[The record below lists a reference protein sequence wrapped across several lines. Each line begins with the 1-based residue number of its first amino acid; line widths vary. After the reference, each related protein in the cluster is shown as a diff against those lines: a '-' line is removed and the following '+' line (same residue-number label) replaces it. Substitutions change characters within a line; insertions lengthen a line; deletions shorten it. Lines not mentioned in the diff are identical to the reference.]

1 MYVKRKL
8 DLLEILQEKSYFL
21 FGPRQTG
28 KTSLIQHALNEYR
41 CYNLLQTDVY
51 LKLSREPQRLRQE
64 ITDDDRIVIIDE
76 IQKLPILLN
85 EVHNLIEEKGIH
97 FLLTGSSARKLR
109 NKSVNLLG
117 GRARTRRLRPFI
129 LKELKGDF
137 QLLKA
142 MDTGLIPSI
151 YFSNA
156 PFEDLE
162 AYTGNYLREEIAAEA
177 IVRNVPAFS
186 RFLTVAGLCNGKMIN
201 YTNIASDA
209 QVPRSTV
216 QEYFQIL
223 RDTLLGDDLPA
234 WRKSVKR
241 KPVSTSKFYF
251 FDIGVARFLQGRRG
265 LKMRSPEFGEAFEAY
280 IHHEIKTYCDFNKR
294 GCDLCYWR
302 ATSGFEVDFVI
313 NEKTAIE
320 VKGKANITRKD
331 FKGLTAIKEEG
342 LLKNYILVTLEDT
355 PRKDGD
361 ICILPW
367 KDFITNLWQDAYV

>member
-1 MYVKRKL
+1 MYVKRQL
-8 DLLEILQEKSYFL
+8 GLLEILQKKSYFL

-28 KTSLIQHALNEYR
+28 KTSLIQHTLNEYR
-41 CYNLLQTDVY
+41 CYNLLKTDVY

-64 ITDDDRIVIIDE
+64 ITDDDKIVIIDE
-76 IQKLPILLN
+76 IQKLPILLD

-109 NKSVNLLG
+109 NKGVNLLG
-117 GRARTRRLRPFI
+117 GRARTRRLHPFI
-129 LKELKGDF
+129 LKELKANF
-137 QLLKA
+137 QLMKA
-142 MDTGLIPSI
+142 LDTGLIPSI

-162 AYTGNYLREEIAAEA
+162 AYAGNYLKEEIAAEA
-177 IVRNVPAFS
+177 IVRNMPAFS

-241 KPVSTSKFYF
+241 KPVSTSKFFF

-280 IHHEIKTYCDFNKR
+280 IHHEIKTYCDYK
-294 GCDLCYWR
+294 GACDLCYWR
-302 ATSGFEVDFVI
+302 STSGFEVDFVI
-313 NEKTAIE
+313 NGKTAIE

-331 FKGLTAIKEEG
+331 FKGLAAIMEEE

-361 ICILPW
+361 ICIIPW